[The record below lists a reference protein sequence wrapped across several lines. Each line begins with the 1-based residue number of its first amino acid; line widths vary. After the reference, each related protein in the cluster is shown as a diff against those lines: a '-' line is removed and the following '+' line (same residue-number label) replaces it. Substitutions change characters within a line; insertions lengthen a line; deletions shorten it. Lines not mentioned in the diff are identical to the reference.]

1 MITRIVK
8 MTFIPEKVDDFL
20 KVFHESASLIRN
32 YPGCIQMQLLNDIH
46 QPNVYYTYSHWESE
60 EHLNHYRNST
70 LFREIWSKTKI
81 NFAEKAVATSLTLV
95 D

>member
-8 MTFIPEKVDDFL
+8 MTFIPEKVEDFL
-20 KVFHESASLIRN
+20 AVFHASASLIRS

-46 QPNVYYTYSHWESE
+46 YTNIYYTYSHWESE

-70 LFREIWSKTKI
+70 LFRDIWSKTKV
-81 NFAEKAVATSLTLV
+81 NFAEKAEANSLKLIC
-95 D
+95 

>member
-20 KVFHESASLIRN
+20 AVFHASAEFIRS

-46 QPNVYYTYSHWESE
+46 HTNIYYTYSHWESE

-70 LFREIWSKTKI
+70 LFREIWSKTKV
-81 NFAEKAVATSLTLV
+81 NFAEKAEATSLKLIC
-95 D
+95 

>member
-8 MTFIPEKVDDFL
+8 MTFEKDKVENFL
-20 KVFHESASLIRN
+20 EVFHANAEKIRT

-46 QPNVYYTYSHWESE
+46 HPHIYYTYSHWESE

-70 LFREIWSKTKI
+70 LFREIWAKTKV
-81 NFAEKAVATSLTLV
+81 NFSTKAEAVSLELV
-95 D
+95 N

>member
-20 KVFHESASLIRN
+20 KVFHESSSFIRS

-81 NFAEKAVATSLTLV
+81 NFSAKAEATSLTLV

>member
-20 KVFHESASLIRN
+20 IVFHESASFIRS

-60 EHLNHYRNST
+60 EHLNHYRNSS
-70 LFREIWSKTKI
+70 LFREIWSKTKV

-95 D
+95 N

>member
-8 MTFIPEKVDDFL
+8 MTFKPEKVDDFMN
-20 KVFHESASLIRN
+20 VFNESAEHIRT

-46 QPNVYYTYSHWESE
+46 QPNVYFTYSHWESE

-70 LFREIWSKTKI
+70 LFREIWSKTKV
-81 NFAEKAVATSLTLV
+81 NFAEKAEATSLKLI
-95 D
+95 